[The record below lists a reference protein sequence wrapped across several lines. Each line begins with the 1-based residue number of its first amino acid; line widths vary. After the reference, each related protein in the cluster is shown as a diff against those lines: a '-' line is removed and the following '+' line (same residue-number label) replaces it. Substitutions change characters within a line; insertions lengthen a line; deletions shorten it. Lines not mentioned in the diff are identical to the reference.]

1 MYRLGIDL
9 GGTNIVAGVVDE
21 EYKIVAKA
29 NCKTNIPRPESEIC
43 DSMAEVAKKAV
54 EKAGI
59 TMDEIDSIGIGV
71 PGAVNP
77 KTGVIEYS
85 ANLFFH
91 NWEVVKMMTERLDKK
106 VIIENDANAAALGEY
121 LAGSA
126 KGTKNAVA
134 ITLGTGIGGGI
145 IINGKIYSGSN
156 YAGAELGHMVIIKD
170 GKECGCGRKGCW
182 EAYASAT
189 GLINLTKQKI
199 LSEKLDFSY
208 MLKVADGDINK
219 VNGKTA
225 FDAAA
230 AGDPDAQEVL
240 DEYFGYLATGL
251 VNIINIFQ
259 PDVLC
264 IASRRFSAP
273 VLSAT
278 TRESSARH
286 SLTDRINNITFIK
299 TTILIIF
306 EDGCF
311 FANLHK
317 KLEKRYLFLSFCID
331 YITKS

>member
-9 GGTNIVAGVVDE
+9 GGTNIVAGLVNKD
-21 EYKIVAKA
+21 YKIVARA
-29 NCKTNIPRPESEIC
+29 SCKTNVPRPESEIC

-54 EKAGI
+54 AKAGV
-59 TMDEIDSIGIGV
+59 TMEDVESIGIGV

-91 NWEVVKMMTERLDKK
+91 NWEVVKMMEERLGTK

-126 KGTKNAVA
+126 KGAKNAVA
-134 ITLGTGIGGGI
+134 ITLGTGVGGGI
-145 IINGKIYSGSN
+145 IIDGKIYSGSN
-156 YAGAELGHMVIIKD
+156 YAGAELGHMVIVKD

-182 EAYASAT
+182 EAYSSAT

-208 MLKVADGDINK
+208 MLKLCDGDINK

-264 IASRRFSAP
+264 IGGGISNQGENLLRPLRNIIEAERYTKHNDKQTQ
-273 VLSAT
+273 LCT
-278 TRESSARH
+278 C
-286 SLTDRINNITFIK
+286 SLGNDAG
-299 TTILIIF
+299 II
-306 EDGCF
+306 G
-311 FANLHK
+311 AA
-317 KLEKRYLFLSFCID
+317 FLD
-331 YITKS
+331 

>member
-21 EYKIVAKA
+21 EYKIIAKA
-29 NCKTNIPRPESEIC
+29 SCKTNVPRPESDIC
-43 DSMAEVAKKAV
+43 DSMADVAVKAC

-59 TMDEIDSIGIGV
+59 SMDDVESIGIGV

-77 KTGVIEYS
+77 RTGVIEYS

-91 NWEVVKMMTERLDKK
+91 NWEVVKMMNERLGKK
-106 VIIENDANAAALGEY
+106 VLIENDANAAALGEY
-121 LAGSA
+121 LAGAA
-126 KGTKNAVA
+126 KGAQNAIA
-134 ITLGTGIGGGI
+134 ITLGTGVGGGI

-156 YAGAELGHMVIIKD
+156 FAGAELGHMVIVKD

-182 EAYASAT
+182 EAYSSAT
-189 GLINLTKQKI
+189 GLINMTKAKI
-199 LSEKLDFSY
+199 LSEKLDYSY
-208 MLKVADGDINK
+208 MLKLADGDINK

-230 AGDPDAQEVL
+230 SGDADAQEVL

-264 IASRRFSAP
+264 IGGGISNQGENLLRPLRKIIEEERYTKHNDKQT
-273 VLSAT
+273 VLCT
-278 TRESSARH
+278 C
-286 SLTDRINNITFIK
+286 SLANDAG
-299 TTILIIF
+299 II
-306 EDGCF
+306 G
-311 FANLHK
+311 AA
-317 KLEKRYLFLSFCID
+317 FLD
-331 YITKS
+331 